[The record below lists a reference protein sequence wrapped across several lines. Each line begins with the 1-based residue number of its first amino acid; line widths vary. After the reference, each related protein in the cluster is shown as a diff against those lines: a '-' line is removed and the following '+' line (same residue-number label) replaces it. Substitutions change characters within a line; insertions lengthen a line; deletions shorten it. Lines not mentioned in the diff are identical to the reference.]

1 MKDEDLNAL
10 CEVLANTLTHSQINK
25 LLCECA
31 IKNMG
36 QETKKFDFGNIPGD
50 NKKDKLLKSFRIV
63 DDKYVYIFIQ
73 KVVDPVLYTDMTKR
87 EGYDELVEALN
98 RILLFDGKEIN
109 SSGKIVSSTRVTTL
123 NEADRRVSSLKRQLY
138 DRKIHSEVTKYC
150 NNELLKKDYFEAVFE
165 AAKGLAERV
174 RTITGLTTDGTELF
188 QTAFSQKA
196 PYIFFN
202 AITTKSE
209 INEHNGLNE
218 LLCSIFHM
226 VRNPQ
231 AHTPKINWPVEEDK
245 ALDILTI
252 ISFAHKYLDLC
263 NKIPGK

>member
-1 MKDEDLNAL
+1 MKDEYLIAL
-10 CEVLANTLTHSQINK
+10 CEVLANNLTHSQINK
-25 LLCECA
+25 MLCECA

-36 QETKKFDFGNIPGD
+36 QETKTTNYGYIPGD
-50 NKKDKLLKSFRIV
+50 KKKDKLLKSFRMV

-98 RILLFDGKEIN
+98 KILLFDGKEIN
-109 SSGKIVSSTRVTTL
+109 SQGKIVVSSKATTL
-123 NEADRRVSSLKRQLY
+123 REVDIRVNNLKKQLY
-138 DRKIHSEVTKYC
+138 ERKIHSEVTKYC

-188 QTAFSQKA
+188 QTAFKQKD
-196 PYIFFN
+196 PYLFFN
-202 AITTKSE
+202 SIKTKSE
-209 INEHNGLNE
+209 ANEHNGLNE
-218 LLCSIFHM
+218 LLCAIFHL

-263 NKIPGK
+263 NKMPGK